1 MKSLLKDGDASFGGA
16 IYNFVQVA
24 DVMFNYDGLTPLILL
39 YTSLINLF

>member
-24 DVMFNYDGLTPLILL
+24 DVMN
-39 YTSLINLF
+39 SV